1 MLPNTEEEEE
11 YVMLSPKKD
20 YVIEAINVTNSECP
34 LKNVTLAEVVG
45 AEAGESWKN
54 LTIDSN
60 SSMVAVSF
68 PNITT
73 SIARYD
79 FRIKIEAH
87 GGAVAHTQAA
97 RVKYI
102 DCENDIP
109 IQNEN
114 EELLNV
120 TFEVGELYAFS
131 KSVRSSFDSL
141 KECPIKRFKI
151 DRIIVVM
158 VNETISEKD
167 DYATISNQGK
177 LKLNYFSSAKPKMEI
192 YISASTSM
200 TKENGTWSVSEKPL
214 AIQEIKL
221 KNAPNIKPNFM
232 RPLED

>member
-1 MLPNTEEEEE
+1 M
-11 YVMLSPKKD
+11 
-20 YVIEAINVTNSECP
+20 
-34 LKNVTLAEVVG
+34 
-45 AEAGESWKN
+45 
-54 LTIDSN
+54 
-60 SSMVAVSF
+60 
-68 PNITT
+68 
-73 SIARYD
+73 
-79 FRIKIEAH
+79 
-87 GGAVAHTQAA
+87 
-97 RVKYI
+97 KYI

-221 KNAPNIKPNFM
+221 ENAPNIKPNFM